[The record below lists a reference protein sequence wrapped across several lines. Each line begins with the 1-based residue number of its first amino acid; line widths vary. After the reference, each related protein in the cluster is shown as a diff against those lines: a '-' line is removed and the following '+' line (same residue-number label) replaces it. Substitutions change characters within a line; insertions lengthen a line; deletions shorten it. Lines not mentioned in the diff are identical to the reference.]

1 MGVQCIDLFIKSVV
15 NVYRNVRFKR
25 IGFFKPIFHVEEN
38 GILLQ
43 CRHIG
48 HHIRYDNEKSGIHDK
63 SSGVPVIR
71 MIVIRTESNNDI
83 CLPVS
88 DFTNNLM
95 SDLESWQKFGVV
107 IVKNFILIYSQS
119 FSRFLSFQ
127 SPSSGKGRTPI
138 SLVTRIPIGKGYKFR
153 SE

>member
-1 MGVQCIDLFIKSVV
+1 
-15 NVYRNVRFKR
+15 
-25 IGFFKPIFHVEEN
+25 
-38 GILLQ
+38 
-43 CRHIG
+43 
-48 HHIRYDNEKSGIHDK
+48 
-63 SSGVPVIR
+63 

-138 SLVTRIPIGKGYKFR
+138 SLVTRIPIGKGYKFNGVTHFCEFSCR
-153 SE
+153 SAHFYFCIIRMSEDEI